1 MLSTVL
7 AGGTAVAVDR
17 RSDVF
22 MSPILGPKAQWLVSY
37 GEELHSRGQT
47 DGWKC
52 SAEEDAGMSKHWQGL
67 STVAL
72 ADVSIGVLQL
82 SHGLE
87 KSFVEVANSS
97 RACLEETFGAS
108 LPLTV
113 ARAEDITCRYKQQ
126 GTKEEEECFSALM
139 SAKVRAA
146 RSSPYDITIMIN
158 TDVYGN
164 PSHPMRL
171 GVAEALKKRM
181 VEGGIDLFVANEPSF
196 SVYRGD
202 FTQRMNFGLVNS
214 GMLIFRKSPITD
226 RFFACAEQFMANT
239 PRQRKHSKMHVREA
253 YDNLLMPRGA
263 TLLPTLSNAAMS
275 AAGLEVDCKSWCAK
289 GARAQEGSWKHT
301 CGFASCRSCRQCD
314 VLADAAPAEP
324 SMRSVTSRTLPPE
337 WTCRLQPLQ
346 PNPMY
351 LQPDAPTDVGDT
363 AVPCIFVHSV
373 RWPAGATPGKCPLS
387 AGAAPK
393 GEEDGGCLS
402 RGNGACGGQA
412 AANAIAAA
420 EAGASEQGEQALQ
433 RWQSLQLQR
442 EKAAAQVSRSEHQ
455 LAKLAEVAHPG
466 AVAISDAELRL
477 KWHLNSDAVA
487 KAEAE
492 AKEATELAAQAEA
505 DEAGLFAELS
515 AITARTH
522 GFASLAARQAA
533 KAEAEEALEAK
544 AWALADQ
551 RRNHRAS
558 LAAATPTA
566 LAAAEDAALAE
577 AEAEAVA
584 AEERAAS
591 AAAESAAASQAAGSA
606 AAEAAAAARR
616 PIGEEAAAAFRTLI
630 LTLTLNPP

>member
-1 MLSTVL
+1 
-7 AGGTAVAVDR
+7 
-17 RSDVF
+17 

-37 GEELHSRGQT
+37 GEELHSRGQV

-52 SAEEDAGMSKHWQGL
+52 TAEEDAGMSKHWQDL

-113 ARAEDITCRYKQQ
+113 ARAEDITCSYKQQ
-126 GTKEEEECFSALM
+126 GTKEEEDCFSALM
-139 SAKVRAA
+139 AAKVRAA

-226 RFFACAEQFMANT
+226 RFFACADHFMANT
-239 PRQRKHSKMHVREA
+239 PRQKKHSKMHVREA

-275 AAGLEVDCKSWCAK
+275 AAGLDVDCKSWCGK

-301 CGFASCRSCRQCD
+301 CGFASCRSCHQCD
-314 VLADAAPAEP
+314 VLVDSAPAEP

-363 AVPCIFVHSV
+363 SVPCIFVHSV
-373 RWPAGATPGKCPLS
+373 RWPPGAEPGKCPLS
-387 AGAAPK
+387 VSAAAL
-393 GEEDGGCLS
+393 GDGGCLS
-402 RGNGACGGQA
+402 RSSGACGGQA
-412 AANAIAAA
+412 AANTIAAA
-420 EAGASEQGEQALQ
+420 EAGESEQGEQALQ
-433 RWQSLQLQR
+433 RWHNLQVQ
-442 EKAAAQVSRSEHQ
+442 KDKVAAQVSKSEHH
-455 LAKLAEVAHPG
+455 LARLAEVANPG
-466 AVAISDAELRL
+466 AVAISDAEMRL

-492 AKEATELAAQAEA
+492 AVAATELAAKAEA

-515 AITARTH
+515 AITARTD
-522 GFASLAARQAA
+522 GFANLASRQAA
-533 KAEAEEALEAK
+533 KTEAEDALEAK

-566 LAAAEDAALAE
+566 LAAADDAALAD
-577 AEAEAVA
+577 AEAEAAA
-584 AEERAAS
+584 AEERAAT
-591 AAAESAAASQAAGSA
+591 AAAEALAASKAAGSA
-606 AAEAAAAARR
+606 AEEVAAAATRPIGEAAAAAFLSGSLDSRR
-616 PIGEEAAAAFRTLI
+616 
-630 LTLTLNPP
+630 

>member
-1 MLSTVL
+1 
-7 AGGTAVAVDR
+7 
-17 RSDVF
+17 
-22 MSPILGPKAQWLVSY
+22 
-37 GEELHSRGQT
+37 
-47 DGWKC
+47 
-52 SAEEDAGMSKHWQGL
+52 
-67 STVAL
+67 
-72 ADVSIGVLQL
+72 
-82 SHGLE
+82 
-87 KSFVEVANSS
+87 
-97 RACLEETFGAS
+97 
-108 LPLTV
+108 
-113 ARAEDITCRYKQQ
+113 
-126 GTKEEEECFSALM
+126 M

-346 PNPMY
+346 PNPMF

-505 DEAGLFAELS
+505 DGRVFAELS

-522 GFASLAARQAA
+522 LR
-533 KAEAEEALEAK
+533 EP
-544 AWALADQ
+544 
-551 RRNHRAS
+551 R
-558 LAAATPTA
+558 
-566 LAAAEDAALAE
+566 
-577 AEAEAVA
+577 
-584 AEERAAS
+584 RAAGGQGGGRGGS
-591 AAAESAAASQAAGSA
+591 GGEGLGAGRPEAQPPRLPGGGHARRSRQRGCCAGRGRGRGGRRGGARGLGGGESAAASQAAGSRRGGGRGG
-606 AAEAAAAARR
+606 EAADWRGGGGGLPN
-616 PIGEEAAAAFRTLI
+616 PISNI
-630 LTLTLNPP
+630 SPTLT

>member
-7 AGGTAVAVDR
+7 AGATAVAIDR

-37 GEELHSRGQT
+37 GEELHSRGQV

-52 SAEEDAGMSKHWQGL
+52 TAEEDAGMSKHWQDL

-97 RACLEETFGAS
+97 RACLEEAFEAS

-113 ARAEDITCRYKQQ
+113 ARAEDITCSYKQQ

-139 SAKVRAA
+139 TAKVRAA

-181 VEGGIDLFVANEPSF
+181 VEGGIDLFIANEPSF

-226 RFFACAEQFMANT
+226 RFFACADTFMAGV
-239 PRQRKHSKMHVREA
+239 PSRQKKHSKMHVREA

-275 AAGLEVDCKSWCAK
+275 AAGLDVDCKSWCGK
-289 GARAQEGSWKHT
+289 GARAEEGSWKHT

-314 VLADAAPAEP
+314 VLTASAPAEP

-351 LQPDAPTDVGDT
+351 QQPDAPTDVGDT
-363 AVPCIFVHSV
+363 SVPCIFVHSV
-373 RWPAGATPGKCPLS
+373 RWPPGAEPGKCPLS
-387 AGAAPK
+387 VSAAAQA
-393 GEEDGGCLS
+393 DGGCL
-402 RGNGACGGQA
+402 RQENGACGG
-412 AANAIAAA
+412 
-420 EAGASEQGEQALQ
+420 
-433 RWQSLQLQR
+433 
-442 EKAAAQVSRSEHQ
+442 
-455 LAKLAEVAHPG
+455 
-466 AVAISDAELRL
+466 
-477 KWHLNSDAVA
+477 
-487 KAEAE
+487 
-492 AKEATELAAQAEA
+492 
-505 DEAGLFAELS
+505 
-515 AITARTH
+515 
-522 GFASLAARQAA
+522 
-533 KAEAEEALEAK
+533 
-544 AWALADQ
+544 
-551 RRNHRAS
+551 
-558 LAAATPTA
+558 
-566 LAAAEDAALAE
+566 
-577 AEAEAVA
+577 
-584 AEERAAS
+584 
-591 AAAESAAASQAAGSA
+591 
-606 AAEAAAAARR
+606 
-616 PIGEEAAAAFRTLI
+616 
-630 LTLTLNPP
+630 